1 MCKAQGRLRIS
12 LLTRHPYG
20 QITAIKQSLN
30 IRIISFYI
38 SFLKNQEISTQNPRL
53 DQSIISGQLS
63 TQKEN
68 TVPV

>member
-1 MCKAQGRLRIS
+1 MGKLP
-12 LLTRHPYG
+12 LLN
-20 QITAIKQSLN
+20 SLN